1 MTARTAPTRAGP
13 EGFGV
18 MRKLTPLRPWQV
30 LNRYLYELD
39 LAGTR
44 YTVEVDIADDD
55 VAKLYADGRLVSTLD
70 LPASF
75 AVGDGRIDVAAS
87 LYGVTRV
94 HFSRRDGV
102 GRRLTP
108 VRGTLE
114 DRRRRLGERH
124 PVLSRVIGWV
134 AIVLLIVNLILAV
147 PFALEI
153 VTEIPVVA
161 ERFGTFVSPIQLP
174 VWANTPLL
182 LAGIVAAMER
192 ALTLRHNKILDM
204 ETIWTSM

>member
-1 MTARTAPTRAGP
+1 M
-13 EGFGV
+13 
-18 MRKLTPLRPWQV
+18 RPWQV

-147 PFALEI
+147 PFALDI

-174 VWANTPLL
+174 VWANTTLL
-182 LAGIVAAMER
+182 LAGIVAAVER
-192 ALTLRHNKILDM
+192 ALTLRHTKILDM